1 MNPNSRQR
9 RRRHDPDFKATV
21 MAECQQPGASVAAV
35 SLAHGLNVNLVRKWL
50 VGKGL
55 KRAGLSAPRTVT
67 TRPHVEPTAPATS
80 TSPAALHF
88 VPVELAST
96 GVEVAPSVDRSDAD
110 RAPVEADIRIELQRG
125 ETRLT
130 VQWPG
135 SQAAHCAAWLGDVA
149 AALK

>member
-1 MNPNSRQR
+1 
-9 RRRHDPDFKATV
+9 
-21 MAECQQPGASVAAV
+21 
-35 SLAHGLNVNLVRKWL
+35 
-50 VGKGL
+50 
-55 KRAGLSAPRTVT
+55 
-67 TRPHVEPTAPATS
+67 
-80 TSPAALHF
+80 
-88 VPVELAST
+88 VELAST